1 MKTITKIIV
10 PAVMML
16 LPITALIA
24 QNNQTINE
32 FKQSPKPT
40 ENIIDVIV
48 GEQNGGSECDDW
60 DYVYTGEIDRKTKKE
75 KSEIMFK
82 SHINNRT
89 NFTEEQML
97 EQLMTKARTK
107 YGESYPKFSLR
118 NFKWELEIQN
128 RPDDIFTKNRKEYTY
143 KYSATVVM
151 TDPKAVANEELSK
164 AIDKALSEVRE
175 GSRIAIDQIK
185 VVSGMDKEEYQ
196 DQVVEILLDKG
207 YKVVAKEYLEKLY
220 EEQKNQQS
228 GIYNEKTTVQENN
241 FSAVGYYLN
250 VKLTETS
257 LRVQVINVSTGEYAG
272 NATVKLE

>member
-1 MKTITKIIV
+1 MKTITKTL
-10 PAVMML
+10 MMGAILIL
-16 LPITALIA
+16 LSIHTTYA
-24 QNNQTINE
+24 QTTQTMNE
-32 FKQSPKPT
+32 FKKAPLNTERVVGIITQVLYDNHQPT
-40 ENIIDVIV
+40 E
-48 GEQNGGSECDDW
+48 ETMMERLM
-60 DYVYTGEIDRKTKKE
+60 EKAKK
-75 KSEIMFK
+75 M
-82 SHINNRT
+82 
-89 NFTEEQML
+89 
-97 EQLMTKARTK
+97 
-107 YGESYPKFSLR
+107 YGNSYPNYHIR
-118 NFKWELEIQN
+118 DFKYKLEHPGW
-128 RPDDIFTKNRKEYTY
+128 RV
-143 KYSATVVM
+143 SATVVV
-151 TDPKAVANEELSK
+151 TDPKEVANEELSR

-185 VVSGMDKEEYQ
+185 VVSGIDKEEYQ

-257 LRVQVINVSTGEYAG
+257 LRVQAINVSTGEYAG